1 MKISQLV
8 SSKNKM
14 PYYESIASR
23 LPRGVKSQQHLLN
36 LGYSVAVH
44 DLGLLKAKTLDENF
58 AAKLINS
65 YHTQC
70 LEEGIGSFLGKAAG
84 NVVGGAQAAGRGIKG
99 AWNDAKKGYAD
110 AKASWGAKADTDT
123 ATATPGTGGAAPTA
137 TATPGTGGAALTA
150 TATPGTGGTTGGAA
164 QGGTAGAGGISRPYV
179 ASPDA
184 AGAPSAAG
192 AAPAGGA
199 PAGGAAPSAGGA
211 APSTAGNISDIMKTI
226 DALDRPGKEQL
237 AGELEKS
244 IAGGEKPAPAA
255 PGATPPAGAEPP
267 NAATPAGVA
276 STPTQGSTY
285 DSQAGKTPSAP
296 GNRQKGDMVQAGA
309 NQLQYTGEPGKEW
322 FVASGPLQQ
331 PNPQAD
337 KFNNIQAVGGK
348 KFISAADAKRNLQ
361 VAERRRMKKNAIAEF
376 HSKFLGRTI

>member
-14 PYYESIASR
+14 PYHESIASR
-23 LPRGVKSQQHLLN
+23 LPRGIKSQQQLLN
-36 LGYSVAVH
+36 LGYSVAVR
-44 DLGLLKAKTLDENF
+44 DLGLLKAKTLDEGF
-58 AAKLINS
+58 ASKLINS
-65 YHTQC
+65 YHTQS
-70 LEEGIGSFLGKAAG
+70 LEEGVGSFLGKAAG
-84 NVVGGAQAAGRGIKG
+84 NAVGAAGAAGRGLAG
-99 AWNDAKKGYAD
+99 AWKD
-110 AKASWGAKADTDT
+110 AKAGYAAAKGSWDPKSDKEEPA
-123 ATATPGTGGAAPTA
+123 ATGAAPTA
-137 TATPGTGGAALTA
+137 TATPAAGGTAPTA
-150 TATPGTGGTTGGAA
+150 TATPGPAGTTGGAA

-179 ASPDA
+179 ASPDDAGGAPA
-184 AGAPSAAG
+184 AGAT
-192 AAPAGGA
+192 PAGGA
-199 PAGGAAPSAGGA
+199 PPAGGA
-211 APSTAGNISDIMKTI
+211 APSTAGNIGDIMKTI
-226 DALDRPGKEQL
+226 DALDRPSKEQL

-244 IAGGEKPAPAA
+244 IAGGGKPAPAGMPA
-255 PGATPPAGAEPP
+255 QGSPVGTPAGA
-267 NAATPAGVA
+267 A